1 VSSYRRTHYAT
12 DNYLVVS
19 KLKIL
24 PVSKRAAQK
33 LDMEEFNLKK
43 LSELKVR
50 EQYQVKISNRL
61 VALENLNDDVDII
74 SAWEVLYRM

>member
-1 VSSYRRTHYAT
+1 
-12 DNYLVVS
+12 
-19 KLKIL
+19 
-24 PVSKRAAQK
+24 
-33 LDMEEFNLKK
+33 MEEFNLKK

-74 SAWEVLYRM
+74 SAWEVLYRMWEIIIKWNSRNHASVRNAQMSYRRK